1 MKFITVVCNNLSIN
15 IPLFGLPYKYIE
27 ETFKKMQVMCKTAML
42 LTLFTI

>member
-1 MKFITVVCNNLSIN
+1 MKFITVVCNNVSIN

-27 ETFKKMQVMCKTAML
+27 ETFKKMQVMCKTTIL